1 MVQVTKYRKTYYII
15 SGVLV
20 ALSLLVLSLWGLK
33 LGLDFKGGSLLY
45 GEFSQ
50 SRISNDAI
58 SSALEKYQL
67 GDIVI
72 QPSGDKDVFIRTKEV
87 EESVHQEMLASLN
100 EAAKAGNEENSFIQK
115 SYESVGPSVS
125 TELSKKAFYA
135 IILVLLAIAAFVAF
149 AFRRVSYPL
158 ASWKYGIAT
167 LVALF
172 HDVIIPVGVFAWLG
186 HAYNVEV
193 SSAFI
198 AAILT
203 VLGYSVNDSI
213 VVFDRVRENLT
224 RRVGSNF
231 EETVNVS
238 VNQTFVRSINTSMTV
253 ILVLIAIYL
262 FGGESIKYF
271 ALALAV
277 GVLAGTYSSI
287 FIGSTFL
294 VSMEKML
301 RNKR

>member
-33 LGLDFKGGSLLY
+33 LGLVFKGGSLLY